1 MTPRLEFHLPR
12 GAVAAVLGLGLGQA
26 LALNAFALLV
36 AMVID
41 AVAAPV
47 IGAAADAAWRT
58 TLLQLGLLVVV
69 VVLHGLLRGL
79 EFSVSEKIGYEVVR
93 RLRMQMYGHLQGM
106 TPRQVQGRA
115 RGGLL
120 LRFVG
125 DLSMLRTWISRGL
138 LSGIVAMTVLMV
150 TLCFL
155 VVMNLS
161 MGLALLSVLA
171 AGAALSVATARP
183 VRRATAT
190 MRRRRSLLTGNVDER
205 LHTLAV
211 AQVSG
216 RAPGEYSRLSRQN
229 DSLNRALHRVA
240 VLRGRLR
247 GIYAATALLSVVVV
261 LAVGLTEVRS
271 GSATVGLVIAAMVLS
286 RMLTTPLRTIGLAHD
301 YWQRSMVSREK
312 LRSFLASQGRDLDPE
327 GLDSLRVRRGRIEF
341 RGVTVPGALDDVTL
355 TAEPGQ
361 LVAITGPNGAG
372 KSTLLGLLARLDE
385 PTAGE
390 VVVDEQVLARTTP
403 RSTFRHI
410 GMVSPDLPLIR
421 GSVRRNLM
429 YSERGADADELRRVL
444 CATGL
449 DRLLPQ
455 LPDGL
460 ATWLVEGGR
469 NLPVGQ
475 RQRIALGRAML
486 GNPPILLLDEPT
498 ISLDV
503 ESREEFRRTVTHYRG
518 TVLLATHDPQEI
530 ALADQVWVLDNGR
543 VREVVNGDDV
553 RDRMWSDGV
562 EAAWPSL
569 VTR

>member
-1 MTPRLEFHLPR
+1 MKPRLEIHLPR
-12 GAVAAVLGLGLGQA
+12 GGVAAVLGLGLGQA
-26 LALNAFALLV
+26 LALNAFALLLAV
-36 AMVID
+36 VID
-41 AVAAPV
+41 AVGAPV

-58 TLLQLGLLVVV
+58 TLLQLGLLVAVA
-69 VVLHGLLRGL
+69 VLHGLLRGV
-79 EFSVSEKIGYEVVR
+79 EFSMSEKIGYDVVR
-93 RLRMQMYGHLQGM
+93 RLRMQMFGHLQGM
-106 TPRQVQGRA
+106 MPRQVQGRA
-115 RGGLL
+115 RGGML

-138 LSGIVAMTVLMV
+138 LSGMVATIMLTV
-150 TLCFL
+150 TLGVL
-155 VVMNLS
+155 LVMNLS
-161 MGLALLSVLA
+161 MGLAVLSVLA
-171 AGAALSVATARP
+171 AGAALSVANARP
-183 VRRATAT
+183 VRRATVT

-216 RAPGEYSRLSRQN
+216 RSPGEYSRLSRQN

-240 VLRGRLR
+240 ELRGRLR
-247 GIYAATALLSVVVV
+247 GIYAATALLSVAVV
-261 LAVGLTEVRS
+261 LAVGLMEVRR
-271 GSATVGLVIAAMVLS
+271 GSTSVGLVIAAMILS
-286 RMLTTPLRTIGLAHD
+286 RMLSSPLRAIGLAHD
-301 YWQRSMVSREK
+301 YWQRSVVSREK

-327 GLDSLRVRRGRIEF
+327 DLDSLRVRRGRVEF

-372 KSTLLGLLARLDE
+372 KSTLLGLLARLVE

-390 VVVDEQVLARTTP
+390 VVVDEQVLATTTP

-410 GMVSPDLPLIR
+410 GMVSPDLPLLR
-421 GSVRRNLM
+421 GTVRRNLM
-429 YSERGADADELRRVL
+429 YSARGADADELRRVV

-455 LPDGL
+455 LSDGL

-469 NLPVGQ
+469 NLPAGQ

-498 ISLDV
+498 TSLDI

-518 TVLLATHDPQEI
+518 TILLATHDPQEL

-543 VREVVNGDDV
+543 VREVVSGEDV